1 MEGGPWSPPE
11 GQRHHREA
19 GTPLQSPCLL
29 PPSSHS
35 SSTLKPRESYGN
47 TNVTLSLSVNGL
59 WNKVLAI
66 QPGFQGPQ
74 SMTWTLPSSLA
85 SISMCCPPPLHTHM
99 TILNSFLRVPGSL
112 KFLCLS
118 TCCFFCVEYSV
129 LLSCLAST
137 HLTLMLTCTSQLWQP
152 FLQ

>member
-1 MEGGPWSPPE
+1 MLNAFSP
-11 GQRHHREA
+11 
-19 GTPLQSPCLL
+19 
-29 PPSSHS
+29 SHS
-35 SSTLKPRESYGN
+35 SSTLKPQESYGS

-74 SMTWTLPSSLA
+74 CMTWTLPSSLA
-85 SISMCCPPPLHTHM
+85 SISTYCPPPLHTHM
-99 TILNSFLRVPGSL
+99 TVLNSFLGVPGSL

-118 TCCFFCVEYSV
+118 VCCFFCVECSV

-137 HLTLMLTCTSQLWQP
+137 HLTLMLTCTTQLWQHL
-152 FLQ
+152 LQ